1 MSAAWVLVQAVS
13 DQTARVDPKRTH
25 SCPGFYHDRNHYE
38 HLDD

>member
-13 DQTARVDPKRTH
+13 DQTARIDSKDTR
-25 SCPGFYHDRNHYE
+25 SCPGLYHDRNHYE

>member
-13 DQTARVDPKRTH
+13 DHTARVDSKRTR
-25 SCPGFYHDRNHYE
+25 SCPGFYHHRNHYE

>member
-13 DQTARVDPKRTH
+13 DQTARVDPKGTR